1 MSRQVTTSS
10 LETIGHIVGFAEE
23 RDNRPY
29 DDGHVVPHRFTVFV
43 PGIGPSLSWISRQI
57 VVRQARFRPRQT
69 DIRRRTSSQSVG
81 DGSPNPRP

>member
-43 PGIGPSLSWISRQI
+43 AGIGPSPSMQSGI
-57 VVRQARFRPRQT
+57 VVATRKARPSASAAGR
-69 DIRRRTSSQSVG
+69 
-81 DGSPNPRP
+81 SPSNI

>member
-43 PGIGPSLSWISRQI
+43 PGIGPSLYCNRVSRLGHKPLYLFCTCPGPFDRI
-57 VVRQARFRPRQT
+57 DRIDT
-69 DIRRRTSSQSVG
+69 TSFTVSC
-81 DGSPNPRP
+81 

>member
-43 PGIGPSLSWISRQI
+43 PGIGPSLYAIGYRCGYAEGQAERISGG
-57 VVRQARFRPRQT
+57 T
-69 DIRRRTSSQSVG
+69 LSE
-81 DGSPNPRP
+81 